1 MLSNTFHSFAAGAD
15 FNIPICCGLLEGM
28 EEDADFILLLLF
40 FFFSVS
46 SPQNQQGL
54 IFINAL
60 VRKQNCAVFSIS
72 CHCGAPAH

>member
-1 MLSNTFHSFAAGAD
+1 MLSNAIHSFAAGAD
-15 FNIPICCGLLEGM
+15 FNIPRCCGLLEGM
-28 EEDADFILLLLF
+28 EEDADFIPLLF
-40 FFFSVS
+40 FFFFVS
-46 SPQNQQGL
+46 SPENQQGL